1 MAEYRNLGSRQLLYE
16 SLVDEI
22 ERMVVDG
29 ELKPGDSLP
38 PQDDLAARFGVS
50 RTVVREAVQIL
61 VARRL
66 VDVQRGKGMVV
77 SHPSSDSVT
86 QSLSLLLKLEK
97 ATMPQL
103 TELRM
108 FLEPEMAALAA
119 ARATDAQIE
128 AIRQIEAAYRTQAEG
143 DQGVTPADA
152 FEKYASLD
160 LAFHQAVWDAAHNE
174 VAKTVLESILGLFWE
189 SMVATYSL
197 SGALQ
202 KVLEGH
208 RSVMLAIAS
217 HDAEEARRQSRS
229 HVNHVVEDQKIL
241 AEQEAKARQ

>member
-1 MAEYRNLGSRQLLYE
+1 MAEYRRLGSSQLLYE

-22 ERMVVDG
+22 EQKIVKGD
-29 ELKPGDSLP
+29 LKPGDSLP
-38 PQDDLAARFGVS
+38 PQEELASRFGVS

-86 QSLSLLLKLEK
+86 ESLSLLLRLGK
-97 ATMPQL
+97 TTIPQL

-119 ARATDAQIE
+119 VRATAAQIA
-128 AIRQIEAAYRTQAEG
+128 AIREIEAAYRALALD
-143 DQGVTPADA
+143 DQGVGSAGSY
-152 FEKYASLD
+152 EKYASLD
-160 LAFHQAVWDAAHNE
+160 LAFHQAVWDAAHNA
-174 VAKTVLESILGLFWE
+174 VAKTVLESILGLFRE
-189 SMVATYSL
+189 SMIATYSL
-197 SGALQ
+197 PGALQ

-217 HDAEEARRQSRS
+217 HDPEGARRRSRA

-241 AEQEAKARQ
+241 DEQEAEMGR